1 MKNILH
7 LSIIILGTIGFFGVT
22 QISYVHA
29 IGQESCP
36 MLGSI
41 PACYVIFV
49 GYAMVIA
56 SMIPNISKARM
67 IFLIGWTPVI
77 VLALMGTVGELTQT
91 MQCPHT
97 EKGTPKCYFS
107 AAYSAIIGVLAWFFF
122 KVFKKV

>member
-1 MKNILH
+1 MKNILRF
-7 LSIIILGTIGFFGVT
+7 SVIILGAVGFLGVT

-36 MLGSI
+36 ILGSI
-41 PACYVIFV
+41 PACYLIFI

-56 SMIPNISKARM
+56 SMLPKISRARM

-91 MQCPHT
+91 MSCPHT
-97 EKGTPKCYFS
+97 EAGTPKCYFS
-107 AAYSAIIGVLAWFFF
+107 AAYSAVIGVLAYLFF
-122 KVFKKV
+122 KRVKA